1 MVMASFSLREDYW
14 ETFKLQEEDIEFL
27 YNYLLEIE
35 TPLTTQELLKALV
48 DERIRRE
55 MQALERQRTSA
66 GDVFLPKEHYSIDQ
80 KLVFPVY
87 NWKRGE
93 VVEVRPGRNPDLQE
107 FQVIRVRMEDGE
119 EREFASELAEH
130 KLNEPPQ
137 LTLED
142 EMLDSGFVLEEF
154 DSDLEERLE
163 EGLKANED
171 FVRIAG
177 RWFPRALLVD
187 VNVGHL
193 NLAEAVLDMA
203 GGGPVPTSALLEQ
216 LELPSSAN
224 AKLVEFSLDLAL
236 EEDQRFDEVGPAGE
250 VLWFLKRLEPE
261 AVRETPLYLRY
272 PEIDYDRSILTPEM
286 LALER
291 ELDDELSPIEGRQPR
306 ADEVIVPLIFPHWRA
321 GTLPLSSRIRH
332 LFPTAYEA
340 PRIRFMLVDRVTRD
354 QFPGWVVRERMY
366 VSGLLEWY
374 EKNGLMPGSLVRVQR
389 GKRPGEVIV
398 SVDAQRSRRDW
409 IRTVLVGSDG
419 GIVFAM
425 LKQTIT
431 AAYDERMAVAVP
443 DVENLDLVWSR
454 QHKERQPFERVVVNM
469 VRELAKLNP
478 QSHVH
483 ASELYATINIVRRCP
498 PGPMLALLISRP
510 WFTHVGDLHFRFDDA
525 NHAQS

>member
-1 MVMASFSLREDYW
+1 
-14 ETFKLQEEDIEFL
+14 
-27 YNYLLEIE
+27 
-35 TPLTTQELLKALV
+35 LTTRELLDPLV
-48 DERIRRE
+48 EERIRRE
-55 MQALERQRTSA
+55 MQALERKRTSA
-66 GDVFLPKEHYSIDQ
+66 GDVFLPKERYSVDQ
-80 KLVFPVY
+80 KLVFPVF

-93 VVEVRPGRNPDLQE
+93 VVDVRPGRNPNLPD
-107 FQVIRVRMEDGE
+107 FQVIRVRMEDGD
-119 EREFASELAEH
+119 EREFASELADH
-130 KLNEPPQ
+130 KLNAPPQ
-137 LTLED
+137 LAQED
-142 EMLDSGFVLEEF
+142 KMLDSQVVLKEF
-154 DSDLEERLE
+154 DSELEERLE

-187 VNVGHL
+187 VNAGHL

-203 GGGPVPTSALLEQ
+203 SGGPLPTSALLEQ
-216 LELPSSAN
+216 IELPSSAN
-224 AKLVEFSLDLAL
+224 SKLVEFSLDLAL
-236 EEDQRFDEVGPAGE
+236 EEDPRFDEVGAAGQ

-261 AVRETPLYLRY
+261 WVRETPLYLRY
-272 PEIDYDRSILTPEM
+272 PEIDYDRSILTADM

-291 ELDDELSPIEGRQPR
+291 ELDDELSPIEARQSR
-306 ADEVIVPLIFPHWRA
+306 DEEVIVSLIFPHWRA

-340 PRIRFMLVDRVTRD
+340 PRIRFMLVDRNTGE
-354 QFPGWVVRERMY
+354 QFPGWVVREKKY
-366 VSGLLEWY
+366 VFGLQEWY
-374 EKNGLMPGSLVRVQR
+374 EKNGFMPGSLVRVRR
-389 GKRPGEVIV
+389 GKRPGEVVV

-425 LKQTIT
+425 LKQTVT

-443 DVENLDLVWSR
+443 DVENLDSIWTR
-454 QHKERQPFERVVVNM
+454 QHKERQPFERVIVNM

-483 ASELYATINIVRRCP
+483 ASELYATINIARRCP

-525 NHAQS
+525 EHA

>member
-1 MVMASFSLREDYW
+1 
-14 ETFKLQEEDIEFL
+14 
-27 YNYLLEIE
+27 
-35 TPLTTQELLKALV
+35 
-48 DERIRRE
+48 
-55 MQALERQRTSA
+55 
-66 GDVFLPKEHYSIDQ
+66 
-80 KLVFPVY
+80 
-87 NWKRGE
+87 
-93 VVEVRPGRNPDLQE
+93 
-107 FQVIRVRMEDGE
+107 
-119 EREFASELAEH
+119 
-130 KLNEPPQ
+130 
-137 LTLED
+137 
-142 EMLDSGFVLEEF
+142 
-154 DSDLEERLE
+154 
-163 EGLKANED
+163 
-171 FVRIAG
+171 
-177 RWFPRALLVD
+177 
-187 VNVGHL
+187 
-193 NLAEAVLDMA
+193 MA